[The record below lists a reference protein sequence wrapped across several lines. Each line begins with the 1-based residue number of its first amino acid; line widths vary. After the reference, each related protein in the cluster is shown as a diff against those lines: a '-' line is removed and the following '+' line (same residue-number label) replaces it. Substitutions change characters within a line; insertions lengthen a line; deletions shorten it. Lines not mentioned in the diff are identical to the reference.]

1 LLCFAIKKEKN
12 MATEKLIT
20 LSNLTTYNNKI
31 KVEITNGDAALAQQI
46 NSLKEKLV
54 TIVATKPTTGETGVI
69 YLVGSKAPYHMWA
82 WETISGTPT
91 WVDLGPDLTG
101 YASKSTVN
109 ALDTKVTNLTNEVTA
124 DKNNLANNYY
134 TKTVADQKH
143 GALDT
148 KITNLT
154 NDVATDKKNLADNYY
169 TKTQVYTKT
178 EVTDLHTGLESN
190 FNEKYN
196 SLSSEVTA
204 DKNNLKNNY
213 YTKTQINTLHADMKK
228 AAMTVVSTKPTTGE
242 EGIIYLVGS
251 AAPYHM
257 WIWETISGTGTWIDL
272 GTSTIDLSGYA
283 NKNDLDSYGKLD
295 GTNTWTGSNAFVD
308 GDSVI
313 SIVPATGLLSY
324 YKGSNQY
331 GININENGIKYVDSD
346 GNKHTVVLD
355 YKLTSELSNFV
366 LKTDLTNTLK
376 NYAKTSDLSNY
387 GKLNASNRWTGTNIF
402 TSTVTIENELNIA
415 SNSPGIAMI
424 NVSSGNMDPTRLT
437 KKTVGNIVATKEY
450 VDGLAPVYATEA
462 EINAL
467 FA

>member
-1 LLCFAIKKEKN
+1 

-31 KVEITNGDAALAQQI
+31 KVEISNGDAALAQQI
-46 NSLKEKLV
+46 NSLKDKLV
-54 TIVATKPTTGETGVI
+54 TIVATKPATGETGVI

-134 TKTVADQKH
+134 TKTAADQKH
-143 GALDT
+143 SALDT

-154 NDVATDKKNLADNYY
+154 NDVNTDKKNLADNYY
-169 TKTQVYTKT
+169 TKTQVYSKT

-228 AAMTVVSTKPTTGE
+228 AAMKVVSTKPTTGE

-283 NKNDLDSYGKLD
+283 KKTDLDSYGKLD

-308 GDSVI
+308 GESVI
-313 SIVPATGLLSY
+313 SIIPATGLLSY
-324 YKGSNQY
+324 HKGSNQY
-331 GININENGIKYVDSD
+331 GIAVDVNGIKYVNPD
-346 GNKHTVVLD
+346 GNKYPVALKRDLV
-355 YKLTSELSNFV
+355 SELANFV

-376 NYAKTSDLSNY
+376 SYAKKTDLDSY
-387 GKLNASNRWTGTNIF
+387 GKLDELNNWTRDNSFEENVAIKGTLNL
-402 TSTVTIENELNIA
+402 TSTNN
-415 SNSPGIAMI
+415 GIAMM
-424 NVSSGNMDPTRLT
+424 NVSGKVDTITLKT
-437 KKTVGNIVATKEY
+437 KTNGSVIATKEY
-450 VDGLAPVYATEA
+450 VDGFAPVYATEA

>member
-1 LLCFAIKKEKN
+1 

-31 KVEITNGDAALAQQI
+31 KVEISNGDAALAQQI
-46 NSLKEKLV
+46 NSLKDKLV

-82 WETISGTPT
+82 WETVSGTPT

-124 DKNNLANNYY
+124 DKKNLADNYY

-154 NDVATDKKNLADNYY
+154 NDVAADKKNLADNYY
-169 TKTQVYTKT
+169 TKTQVYSKT

-257 WIWETISGTGTWIDL
+257 WIWETLSGTGQWIDL

-283 NKNDLDSYGKLD
+283 KKTDLDSYGKLD

-308 GDSVI
+308 GESVI

-324 YKGSNQY
+324 HKGSNQY

-346 GNKHTVVLD
+346 GNKHAVVLD
-355 YKLTSELSNFV
+355 YKLNTELSNFV

-387 GKLNASNRWTGTNIF
+387 GKLNASNTWTGTNVF
-402 TSTVTIENELNIA
+402 NSAVTIKNELNIA

>member
-1 LLCFAIKKEKN
+1 

-31 KVEITNGDAALAQQI
+31 KVEISNGDAALAQQI
-46 NSLKEKLV
+46 NSLKDKLV

-124 DKNNLANNYY
+124 DKNNLSNNYY

-154 NDVATDKKNLADNYY
+154 NEVTADKNNLEKNYY

-204 DKNNLKNNY
+204 DKNNLEKNY

-257 WIWETISGTGTWIDL
+257 WIWETLSGTGQWIDL

-283 NKNDLDSYGKLD
+283 KKTDLNSYGKLD

-308 GDSVI
+308 GESVI

-324 YKGSNQY
+324 NKGSNQY

-346 GNKHTVVLD
+346 GNKYPVALKRDLV
-355 YKLTSELSNFV
+355 SELANFV
-366 LKTDLTNTLK
+366 LKTDLTETLK

-387 GKLNASNRWTGTNIF
+387 GKLNAANTWTGTNVF
-402 TSTVTIENELNIA
+402 KSAVTIKNELNIA
-415 SNSPGIAMI
+415 SNSPGIGMI

>member
-1 LLCFAIKKEKN
+1 

-31 KVEITNGDAALAQQI
+31 KVEISNGDAALAQQI
-46 NSLKEKLV
+46 NSLKDKLV

-82 WETISGTPT
+82 WETVSGTPT

-134 TKTVADQKH
+134 TKTAADQKH
-143 GALDT
+143 SALDT

-154 NDVATDKKNLADNYY
+154 NDVNADKKNLADNYY
-169 TKTQVYTKT
+169 TKTQVYSKT
-178 EVTDLHTGLESN
+178 EVTNLHTGLESN

-283 NKNDLDSYGKLD
+283 KKTDLNSYGKLD

-308 GDSVI
+308 GESVI

-324 YKGSNQY
+324 HKGSNQY

-366 LKTDLTNTLK
+366 PKTDLANTLK
-376 NYAKTSDLSNY
+376 SYAKTNDLNSY
-387 GKLNASNRWTGTNIF
+387 GKLSGSNTWTGTNVF
-402 TSTVTIENELNIA
+402 ESAVTIKNELNIA

>member
-1 LLCFAIKKEKN
+1 

-31 KVEITNGDAALAQQI
+31 KVEILNGDAALAQQI
-46 NSLKEKLV
+46 SSLKDKLV

-82 WETISGTPT
+82 WETVSGTPT

-109 ALDTKVTNLTNEVTA
+109 ALDTKVTNLTTDVAA
-124 DKNNLANNYY
+124 DKKNLADNYY

-154 NDVATDKKNLADNYY
+154 NDVTADKKNLADNYY
-169 TKTQVYTKT
+169 TKTQVYSKT

-196 SLSSEVTA
+196 SLSSDVTA

-257 WIWETISGTGTWIDL
+257 WIWETLSGTGQWIDL

-283 NKNDLDSYGKLD
+283 KKTDLNSYGKLD

-308 GDSVI
+308 GESVI

-324 YKGSNQY
+324 HKGSNQY

-346 GNKHTVVLD
+346 GNKHAVVLD
-355 YKLTSELSNFV
+355 YKLTSELANFV

-376 NYAKTSDLSNY
+376 SYAKTNDLNSY
-387 GKLNASNRWTGTNIF
+387 GKLSGSNTWTGTNVF
-402 TSTVTIENELNIA
+402 ESAVTIKNELNIA

>member
-1 LLCFAIKKEKN
+1 

-31 KVEITNGDAALAQQI
+31 KVEISNGDAALLQQI
-46 NSLKEKLV
+46 NSLKDKLI

-82 WETISGTPT
+82 WETVSGTPT

-124 DKNNLANNYY
+124 DKNNLDKNYY

-154 NDVATDKKNLADNYY
+154 NDVAADKNNLKDNYY

-178 EVTDLHTGLESN
+178 EVTDLHTGLDTK
-190 FNEKYN
+190 FNEKYT
-196 SLSSEVTA
+196 SLSAEVTS

-257 WIWETISGTGTWIDL
+257 WIWETLSGTGQWIDL

-283 NKNDLDSYGKLD
+283 TKNDLDAYGKLD

-308 GDSVI
+308 VDSVI
-313 SIVPATGLLSY
+313 SIVPATGLLAY
-324 YKGSNQY
+324 YKGPNQY
-331 GININENGIKYVDSD
+331 GISINENGIKYVDSD
-346 GNKHTVVLD
+346 GNKHPVVLD
-355 YKLTSELSNFV
+355 YKLRTELSNFV
-366 LKTDLTNTLK
+366 LKTDLTNTL
-376 NYAKTSDLSNY
+376 NSYAKKTDLNSY
-387 GKLNASNRWTGTNIF
+387 GKLDQTNNWTKDNTFEENVAIKGT
-402 TSTVTIENELNIA
+402 LNLTAIT
-415 SNSPGIAMI
+415 NGIAMM
-424 NVSSGNMDPTRLT
+424 NVSGKVDTTTLKT
-437 KKTVGNIVATKEY
+437 KTTGAVIATKEY

>member
-1 LLCFAIKKEKN
+1 

-31 KVEITNGDAALAQQI
+31 KVEISNGDAALAQQI
-46 NSLKEKLV
+46 SSLKDKLV

-82 WETISGTPT
+82 WETVSGTPT

-109 ALDTKVTNLTNEVTA
+109 ALDTKVTNLTNEVTD

-134 TKTVADQKH
+134 TKTSADQKH
-143 GALDT
+143 SALDT

-154 NDVATDKKNLADNYY
+154 NDVNADKKNLADNYY
-169 TKTQVYTKT
+169 TKTQVYSKT

-257 WIWETISGTGTWIDL
+257 WIWETLSGTGQWIDL

-283 NKNDLDSYGKLD
+283 KKTDLDSYGKLD

-308 GDSVI
+308 GESVI

-324 YKGSNQY
+324 NKGSNQY

-346 GNKHTVVLD
+346 GNKHAVVLD
-355 YKLTSELSNFV
+355 YKLNSELSNFV
-366 LKTDLTNTLK
+366 PKTDLANTL
-376 NYAKTSDLSNY
+376 NSYAKKTDLNSY
-387 GKLNASNRWTGTNIF
+387 GKLDQTNNWTKDNTFNNNVVIRG
-402 TSTVTIENELNIA
+402 VLNLTA
-415 SNSPGIAMI
+415 LANGIAMM
-424 NVSSGNMDPTRLT
+424 NVSGEIDTTTLK
-437 KKTVGNIVATKEY
+437 KKTTGVVIATKEY
-450 VDGLAPVYATEA
+450 VDGFAPVYATEA

>member
-1 LLCFAIKKEKN
+1 

-31 KVEITNGDAALAQQI
+31 KVEISNGDAALAQQI
-46 NSLKEKLV
+46 SSLKDKLV

-82 WETISGTPT
+82 WETVSGTPT

-134 TKTVADQKH
+134 TKTAADQKH
-143 GALDT
+143 SALDT

-154 NDVATDKKNLADNYY
+154 NDVNADKKNLADNYY
-169 TKTQVYTKT
+169 TKTQVYSKT

-196 SLSSEVTA
+196 SLSSDVTA

-257 WIWETISGTGTWIDL
+257 WIWETLSGTGQWIDL

-283 NKNDLDSYGKLD
+283 KKTDLNSYGKLD

-308 GDSVI
+308 GESVI

-324 YKGSNQY
+324 HKGSNQY

-346 GNKHTVVLD
+346 GNKHAVVLD
-355 YKLTSELSNFV
+355 YKLTSELANFV

-376 NYAKTSDLSNY
+376 SYAKTNDLNFY
-387 GKLNASNRWTGTNIF
+387 GKLSGSNTWTGTNVF
-402 TSTVTIENELNIA
+402 ESAVTIKNELNIA

>member
-1 LLCFAIKKEKN
+1 

-31 KVEITNGDAALAQQI
+31 KVEISNGDAALAQQI
-46 NSLKEKLV
+46 NSLKDKLV

-134 TKTVADQKH
+134 TKTAADQKH
-143 GALDT
+143 SALDT

-154 NDVATDKKNLADNYY
+154 NDVNTDKKNLADNYY
-169 TKTQVYTKT
+169 TKTQVYSKT

-251 AAPYHM
+251 ASPYHM
-257 WIWETISGTGTWIDL
+257 WIWETLSGTGQWIDL

-283 NKNDLDSYGKLD
+283 KKTDLDSYGKLD
-295 GTNTWTGSNAFVD
+295 S
-308 GDSVI
+308 
-313 SIVPATGLLSY
+313 
-324 YKGSNQY
+324 
-331 GININENGIKYVDSD
+331 
-346 GNKHTVVLD
+346 
-355 YKLTSELSNFV
+355 
-366 LKTDLTNTLK
+366 
-376 NYAKTSDLSNY
+376 
-387 GKLNASNRWTGTNIF
+387 SNRWTGNNVFFGDDGSAMRFRPKTGSIMYIANNGIDAYGIDIRSDGLYYIDASSTEHSIVLDRDLNDALAAYVSTTNL
-402 TSTVTIENELNIA
+402 TNTLNSYA
-415 SNSPGIAMI
+415 KKTDLDSYGKLDQTNNWTKDNTFNSNVVIKGVLNLTAINNGIAMM
-424 NVSSGNMDPTRLT
+424 NVSGKVDTTTLK
-437 KKTVGNIVATKEY
+437 KKTTGVVIATKEY

>member
-1 LLCFAIKKEKN
+1 

-31 KVEITNGDAALAQQI
+31 KVEISNGDTALAQQI
-46 NSLKEKLV
+46 NNLKEKLV

-82 WETISGTPT
+82 WETVSGTPT

-124 DKNNLANNYY
+124 DKNNLDNNYY
-134 TKTVADQKH
+134 TKTAADQKH

-154 NDVATDKKNLADNYY
+154 KEVAADKKNLDDNYY

-257 WIWETISGTGTWIDL
+257 WIWETLSGTGQWIDL

-283 NKNDLDSYGKLD
+283 KKTDLDSYGKLD

-308 GDSVI
+308 GESVI

-324 YKGSNQY
+324 HKGSNQY

-366 LKTDLTNTLK
+366 LKTDFTNTLK

-387 GKLNASNRWTGTNIF
+387 GKLNAANSWTGTNVF
-402 TSTVTIENELNIA
+402 SSAVTIKNELNIA

>member
-1 LLCFAIKKEKN
+1 

-31 KVEITNGDAALAQQI
+31 KVEISNGDAALAQQI
-46 NSLKEKLV
+46 NSLKDKLV

-82 WETISGTPT
+82 WETVSGTPT

-134 TKTVADQKH
+134 TKTAADQKH
-143 GALDT
+143 SALDT

-154 NDVATDKKNLADNYY
+154 NDVNADKKNLADNYY
-169 TKTQVYTKT
+169 TKTQVYSKT

-257 WIWETISGTGTWIDL
+257 WIWETLSGTGQWIDL

-283 NKNDLDSYGKLD
+283 KKTDLNSYGKLD

-308 GDSVI
+308 GESVI

-324 YKGSNQY
+324 HKGSNQY

-346 GNKHTVVLD
+346 GNKHAVVLD
-355 YKLTSELSNFV
+355 YKLNSELSNFV
-366 LKTDLTNTLK
+366 PKTDLTNTL
-376 NYAKTSDLSNY
+376 NSYAKKTDLNSY
-387 GKLNASNRWTGTNIF
+387 GKLDQTNNWTKDNTFNSNVVIRG
-402 TSTVTIENELNIA
+402 VLNLTA
-415 SNSPGIAMI
+415 LANGIAMM
-424 NVSSGNMDPTRLT
+424 NVSGEIDTTTLK
-437 KKTVGNIVATKEY
+437 KKTTGVVIATKEY

>member
-1 LLCFAIKKEKN
+1 

-31 KVEITNGDAALAQQI
+31 KVEISNGDAALAQQI
-46 NSLKEKLV
+46 NSLKDKLV

-82 WETISGTPT
+82 WETVSGTPT

-134 TKTVADQKH
+134 TKTAADQKH
-143 GALDT
+143 SALDT

-154 NDVATDKKNLADNYY
+154 NDVNADKKNLADNYY
-169 TKTQVYTKT
+169 TKTQVYSKT

-204 DKNNLKNNY
+204 DKNNLQKNY

-257 WIWETISGTGTWIDL
+257 WIWETLSGTGQWIDL

-283 NKNDLDSYGKLD
+283 KKTDLNSYGKLD

-308 GDSVI
+308 GESVI

-324 YKGSNQY
+324 HKGSNQY
-331 GININENGIKYVDSD
+331 GIAVDVNGIKYVNLD
-346 GNKHTVVLD
+346 GNKYPVALKRD
-355 YKLTSELSNFV
+355 LIAELANFV
-366 LKTDLTNTLK
+366 LKTDLTNTL
-376 NYAKTSDLSNY
+376 NSYAKKTDLDSY
-387 GKLNASNRWTGTNIF
+387 GKLDNVNNWTRDNSFEENVAIKGTLNL
-402 TSTVTIENELNIA
+402 TSTNN
-415 SNSPGIAMI
+415 GIAMM
-424 NVSSGNMDPTRLT
+424 NVSGKVDTTTLKT
-437 KKTVGNIVATKEY
+437 KTNGSVIATKEY
-450 VDGLAPVYATEA
+450 VDGFAPVYATEA

>member
-1 LLCFAIKKEKN
+1 

-31 KVEITNGDAALAQQI
+31 KVEISNGDAALAQQI
-46 NSLKEKLV
+46 NSLKDKLV
-54 TIVATKPTTGETGVI
+54 TIVATKPATGETGVI

-82 WETISGTPT
+82 WETVSGTPT

-134 TKTVADQKH
+134 TKTAADQKH
-143 GALDT
+143 SALDT

-154 NDVATDKKNLADNYY
+154 NDVNADKKNLADNYY
-169 TKTQVYTKT
+169 TKTQVYSKT

-257 WIWETISGTGTWIDL
+257 WIWETLSGTGQWIDL

-283 NKNDLDSYGKLD
+283 KKTDLNSYGKLD

-308 GDSVI
+308 GESVI

-324 YKGSNQY
+324 HKGSNQY
-331 GININENGIKYVDSD
+331 GININENGIKYIDSD

-355 YKLTSELSNFV
+355 YKLNSELANFV

-376 NYAKTSDLSNY
+376 SYAKTNDLNSY
-387 GKLNASNRWTGTNIF
+387 GKLSGSNTWTGTNVF
-402 TSTVTIENELNIA
+402 ESAVTIKNELNIA

>member
-1 LLCFAIKKEKN
+1 

-31 KVEITNGDAALAQQI
+31 KVEISNGDSALAQQI

-82 WETISGTPT
+82 WETVSGTPT

-109 ALDTKVTNLTNEVTA
+109 ALDTKVTNLTNDVNA

-143 GALDT
+143 GDLDT

-154 NDVATDKKNLADNYY
+154 NNVAADKKNLADNYY
-169 TKTQVYTKT
+169 TKTQVYSKT
-178 EVTDLHTGLESN
+178 EVTDLHTGLDTK
-190 FNEKYN
+190 FNEKYT
-196 SLSSEVTA
+196 SLSAEVTA
-204 DKNNLKNNY
+204 DKNNLQNNY

-228 AAMTVVSTKPTTGE
+228 AAMKVVSTKPTTGE

-257 WIWETISGTGTWIDL
+257 WIWETLSGTGQWIDL

-283 NKNDLDSYGKLD
+283 KKTDLDSYGKLD

-313 SIVPATGLLSY
+313 SIVPATGLLLY

-346 GNKHTVVLD
+346 GNDHPVVFD
-355 YKLTSELSNFV
+355 YELNSELANFV
-366 LKTDLTNTLK
+366 LKTDFTNTLK
-376 NYAKTSDLSNY
+376 NYVKTSDLSNY
-387 GKLNASNRWTGTNIF
+387 GKLNASNTWTGTNVF
-402 TSTVTIENELNIA
+402 SSAVTIQNELNIA

>member
-1 LLCFAIKKEKN
+1 

-31 KVEITNGDAALAQQI
+31 KVEISNGDAALAQQI
-46 NSLKEKLV
+46 NSLKDKLV
-54 TIVATKPTTGETGVI
+54 TIVATKPSTGETGVI

-134 TKTVADQKH
+134 TKTAADQKH
-143 GALDT
+143 SALDT

-154 NDVATDKKNLADNYY
+154 NDVNADKKNLADNYY

-283 NKNDLDSYGKLD
+283 KKTDLDSYGKLD

-308 GDSVI
+308 GESVI

-324 YKGSNQY
+324 HKGSNQY

-346 GNKHTVVLD
+346 GNKHAVVLD
-355 YKLTSELSNFV
+355 YKLNSELANFV
-366 LKTDLTNTLK
+366 PKTDLTNTLK
-376 NYAKTSDLSNY
+376 SYAKTSDLNSY
-387 GKLNASNRWTGTNIF
+387 GKLSGSNTWTGTNVF
-402 TSTVTIENELNIA
+402 ESAVTIKNELNIA

>member
-1 LLCFAIKKEKN
+1 

-31 KVEITNGDAALAQQI
+31 KVEISNGDAALAQQI
-46 NSLKEKLV
+46 NSLKDKLV

-82 WETISGTPT
+82 WETVSGTPT

-124 DKNNLANNYY
+124 DKNNLSNNYY
-134 TKTVADQKH
+134 TKTEADQKH
-143 GALDT
+143 NDIDA
-148 KITNLT
+148 KITKLT
-154 NDVATDKKNLADNYY
+154 NDVAADKKNLDDNYY

-178 EVTDLHTGLESN
+178 EVTDLHTGLDTK
-190 FNEKYN
+190 FNEKYT
-196 SLSSEVTA
+196 SLSAEVTD

-257 WIWETISGTGTWIDL
+257 WIWETISGTGKWIDF
-272 GTSTIDLSGYA
+272 GTTTIDLSGYA
-283 NKNDLDSYGKLD
+283 TKNDLDAYGKLD

-324 YKGSNQY
+324 HKGSNQY

-346 GNKHTVVLD
+346 GNKHAVILD
-355 YKLTSELSNFV
+355 YELNSELANFV

-387 GKLNASNRWTGTNIF
+387 GKLNAANTWTGTNVF
-402 TSTVTIENELNIA
+402 ASAVTIQNELNIA

>member
-1 LLCFAIKKEKN
+1 

-31 KVEITNGDAALAQQI
+31 KVEISNGDAALAQQI
-46 NSLKEKLV
+46 NSLKDKLV
-54 TIVATKPTTGETGVI
+54 TIVATKPATGETGVI

-82 WETISGTPT
+82 WETVSGTPT

-134 TKTVADQKH
+134 TKTAADQKH
-143 GALDT
+143 SALDT

-154 NDVATDKKNLADNYY
+154 NDVNADKKNLADNYY
-169 TKTQVYTKT
+169 TKTQVYSKT

-257 WIWETISGTGTWIDL
+257 WIWETLSGTGQWIDL

-283 NKNDLDSYGKLD
+283 KKTDLNSYGKLD

-308 GDSVI
+308 GESVI

-324 YKGSNQY
+324 HKGQNQY
-331 GININENGIKYVDSD
+331 GIAVDLNGIKYVDPD
-346 GNKHTVVLD
+346 GNKHSVVLD
-355 YKLTSELSNFV
+355 YKLNSELSNFV
-366 LKTDLTNTLK
+366 LKTDFTNTL
-376 NYAKTSDLSNY
+376 NSYAKKTDLDSY
-387 GKLNASNRWTGTNIF
+387 GKLDQTNNWTKDNTFNSNVVIRG
-402 TSTVTIENELNIA
+402 VLNLTA
-415 SNSPGIAMI
+415 LANGIAMM
-424 NVSSGNMDPTRLT
+424 NVSGEIDTTTLK
-437 KKTVGNIVATKEY
+437 KKTTGVVIATKEY

>member
-1 LLCFAIKKEKN
+1 

-31 KVEITNGDAALAQQI
+31 KVEISNGDAALAQQI
-46 NSLKEKLV
+46 SSLKDKLV

-82 WETISGTPT
+82 WETVSGTPT

-124 DKNNLANNYY
+124 DKNNLSN
-134 TKTVADQKH
+134 
-143 GALDT
+143 
-148 KITNLT
+148 
-154 NDVATDKKNLADNYY
+154 NYY

-213 YTKTQINTLHADMKK
+213 YTKTQINTLHSDMKK

-257 WIWETISGTGTWIDL
+257 WIWETISSKGTWIDL

-283 NKNDLDSYGKLD
+283 KKTDLDAYGKLD
-295 GTNTWTGSNAFVD
+295 SSNRWTGNNVFFGDD
-308 GDSVI
+308 GSAMRFRPKTGSIIYIANNGIDAYGIDIRSDGLYYI
-313 SIVPATGLLSY
+313 DASSTEHSIVLDRDLNDALASY
-324 YKGSNQY
+324 
-331 GININENGIKYVDSD
+331 
-346 GNKHTVVLD
+346 VL
-355 YKLTSELSNFV
+355 T
-366 LKTDLTNTLK
+366 TDLTETLK
-376 NYAKTSDLSNY
+376 NYAKNSDLSNY
-387 GKLNASNRWTGTNIF
+387 GKLNASNRWTGTNVF
-402 TSTVTIENELNIA
+402 ESAVTIQNELNIA
-415 SNSPGIAMI
+415 SNSSGIGMI

-437 KKTVGNIVATKEY
+437 KKTVGNVVATKEY

>member
-1 LLCFAIKKEKN
+1 
-12 MATEKLIT
+12 MATDKIIT
-20 LSNLTTYNNKI
+20 LANLTTYNDRLKAKMNADHG
-31 KVEITNGDAALAQQI
+31 TLSQQI

-82 WETISGTPT
+82 WETVSGTPT

-124 DKNNLANNYY
+124 DK
-134 TKTVADQKH
+134 
-143 GALDT
+143 
-148 KITNLT
+148 
-154 NDVATDKKNLADNYY
+154 KNLADNYY
-169 TKTQVYTKT
+169 KNTEVYTKT
-178 EVTDLHTGLESN
+178 EVTNLHTGLESN

-196 SLSSEVTA
+196 SLSSEVTT

-213 YTKTQINTLHADMKK
+213 YTKTQINNLHADMKK
-228 AAMTVVSTKPTTGE
+228 AAMTVVATKPNTGE

-257 WIWETISGTGTWIDL
+257 WIWETISSKGTWIDL

-283 NKNDLDSYGKLD
+283 KKTDLDAYGKLD
-295 GTNTWTGSNAFVD
+295 ANNSWTGSNAFVD
-308 GDSVI
+308 GESVI

-331 GININENGIKYVDSD
+331 GIAVDVNGIKYVDID
-346 GNKHTVVLD
+346 GNKYPVALKRD
-355 YKLTSELSNFV
+355 LIAELKNFV
-366 LKTDLTNTLK
+366 LKTDLTNTLTS
-376 NYAKTSDLSNY
+376 YAKKTDLNSY
-387 GKLNASNRWTGTNIF
+387 GKLDETNNWTRDNTFEENVVIEGTLNL
-402 TSTVTIENELNIA
+402 TSITN
-415 SNSPGIAMI
+415 GIAMM
-424 NVSSGNMDPTRLT
+424 NVSGKVDTTTLN
-437 KKTVGNIVATKEY
+437 KKTDGSVIATKEY

>member
-1 LLCFAIKKEKN
+1 

-31 KVEITNGDAALAQQI
+31 KVEISNGDAALAQQI
-46 NSLKEKLV
+46 NSLKDKLV

-82 WETISGTPT
+82 WETVSGTPT

-109 ALDTKVTNLTNEVTA
+109 ALDTKVTNLTNDVTA

-154 NDVATDKKNLADNYY
+154 NDVNSDKKNLADNYY

-178 EVTDLHTGLESN
+178 EVTDLHTGLDTK
-190 FNEKYN
+190 FNEKYT

-204 DKNNLKNNY
+204 DKNNLKDNY

-257 WIWETISGTGTWIDL
+257 WIWETISGTGTWIDF
-272 GTSTIDLSGYA
+272 GTTTIDLSGYA
-283 NKNDLDSYGKLD
+283 TKNDLDAYGKLD

-324 YKGSNQY
+324 HKGSNQY
-331 GININENGIKYVDSD
+331 GIAVDVNGIKYVDPD
-346 GNKHTVVLD
+346 GNKYPVALKRD
-355 YKLTSELSNFV
+355 LIAELANFV
-366 LKTDLTNTLK
+366 LKTDLTETLK
-376 NYAKTSDLSNY
+376 SYAKTNDLNSY
-387 GKLNASNRWTGTNIF
+387 GKLSGSNTWTGTNVF
-402 TSTVTIENELNIA
+402 ESAVTIKNELNIA

>member
-1 LLCFAIKKEKN
+1 MK
-12 MATEKLIT
+12 
-20 LSNLTTYNNKI
+20 
-31 KVEITNGDAALAQQI
+31 D
-46 NSLKEKLV
+46 KLV

-82 WETISGTPT
+82 WETVSGTPT

-109 ALDTKVTNLTNEVTA
+109 ALDTKVTNLTNDVTA
-124 DKNNLANNYY
+124 DKNNLSNNYY

-154 NDVATDKKNLADNYY
+154 TDVAADKKNLADNYY
-169 TKTQVYTKT
+169 TKKQVYTKT

-257 WIWETISGTGTWIDL
+257 WIWETLSGTGQWIDL

-283 NKNDLDSYGKLD
+283 KKTDLDSYGKLD

-308 GDSVI
+308 GESVI
-313 SIVPATGLLSY
+313 SIVPSTGLLSY
-324 YKGSNQY
+324 YKGPNLY

-355 YKLTSELSNFV
+355 YKLNTELANFV
-366 LKTDLTNTLK
+366 LKTDFTNTLK
-376 NYAKTSDLSNY
+376 NYVKTSDLSNY
-387 GKLNASNRWTGTNIF
+387 GKLNASNTWTGTNVF
-402 TSTVTIENELNIA
+402 SSAVTIQNELNIA
-415 SNSPGIAMI
+415 SNSPGIAMV
-424 NVSSGNMDPTRLT
+424 NFSSSSGNMDPTRLT

>member
-1 LLCFAIKKEKN
+1 

-31 KVEITNGDAALAQQI
+31 KVEISNGDAALAQQI
-46 NSLKEKLV
+46 NSLKDKLV
-54 TIVATKPTTGETGVI
+54 TIVATKPSTGETGVI

-124 DKNNLANNYY
+124 DKNNLSNNYY

-154 NDVATDKKNLADNYY
+154 NEVTADKNNLEKNYY

-204 DKNNLKNNY
+204 DKNNLEKNY

-257 WIWETISGTGTWIDL
+257 WIWETLSGTGQWIDL

-283 NKNDLDSYGKLD
+283 KKTDLDSYGKLD

-313 SIVPATGLLSY
+313 SIVPSDGLLSY
-324 YKGSNQY
+324 HKGQNQY
-331 GININENGIKYVDSD
+331 GIAVDVNGIKYVNPD
-346 GNKHTVVLD
+346 GNKYPVALKRDLV
-355 YKLTSELSNFV
+355 SELANFV

-376 NYAKTSDLSNY
+376 SYAKKTDLDSY
-387 GKLNASNRWTGTNIF
+387 GKLDQTNNWTKDNTFDSNVVIRG
-402 TSTVTIENELNIA
+402 VLNLTA
-415 SNSPGIAMI
+415 LANGIAMM
-424 NVSSGNMDPTRLT
+424 NVSGEIDTTTLK
-437 KKTVGNIVATKEY
+437 KKTTGVVIATKEY

>member
-1 LLCFAIKKEKN
+1 

-31 KVEITNGDAALAQQI
+31 KVEISNGDAALAQQI
-46 NSLKEKLV
+46 NSLKDKLV

-82 WETISGTPT
+82 WETVSGTPT

-109 ALDTKVTNLTNEVTA
+109 ALDTKVTNLTTDVAA
-124 DKNNLANNYY
+124 DKKNLADNYY
-134 TKTVADQKH
+134 TKTVADQKN

-154 NDVATDKKNLADNYY
+154 NDVNADKKNLADNYY
-169 TKTQVYTKT
+169 TKTQVYSKT
-178 EVTDLHTGLESN
+178 EVTDLHTGLDTK
-190 FNEKYN
+190 FNEKYT
-196 SLSSEVTA
+196 SLSAEVTA
-204 DKNNLKNNY
+204 DKNNLQNNY
-213 YTKTQINTLHADMKK
+213 YTKTQVNNLHADMKK
-228 AAMTVVSTKPTTGE
+228 AAMKVVSTKPTTGE

-272 GTSTIDLSGYA
+272 GTTTINLSGYA
-283 NKNDLDSYGKLD
+283 TKEELKHYGKLD
-295 GTNTWTGSNAFVD
+295 SRNDWTGTNVFVA
-308 GDSVI
+308 GQRSIGIHPSVGYI
-313 SIVPATGLLSY
+313 SYNVNENT
-324 YKGSNQY
+324 Y
-331 GININENGIKYVDSD
+331 GIGINGNGLHYIDSIGD
-346 GNKHTVVLD
+346 EHLVVLD
-355 YKLTSELSNFV
+355 KDIRAELTNYV
-366 LKTDLTNTLK
+366 LKTDLTNTL
-376 NYAKTSDLSNY
+376 NSYAKKTDLDSY
-387 GKLNASNRWTGTNIF
+387 GKLDKVNNWTRDNSFEENVAIKGT
-402 TSTVTIENELNIA
+402 LNLTAIT
-415 SNSPGIAMI
+415 NGIAMM
-424 NVSSGNMDPTRLT
+424 NVSGNVDTTTLK
-437 KKTVGNIVATKEY
+437 KKTTGAVIATKEY

>member
-1 LLCFAIKKEKN
+1 

-31 KVEITNGDAALAQQI
+31 KVEISNGDAALLQQI
-46 NSLKEKLV
+46 NSLKDKLV

-82 WETISGTPT
+82 WETVSGTPT

-109 ALDTKVTNLTNEVTA
+109 ALDTKVTNLTDDVTA

-134 TKTVADQKH
+134 TKTAADQKH
-143 GALDT
+143 GAIDA

-154 NDVATDKKNLADNYY
+154 NDVVADKKNLADNYY
-169 TKTQVYTKT
+169 TKTQVYSKT
-178 EVTDLHTGLESN
+178 EVTDLHTGLDTK
-190 FNEKYN
+190 FNEKYT
-196 SLSSEVTA
+196 SLSAEVTA
-204 DKNNLKNNY
+204 DKNNLQNNY
-213 YTKTQINTLHADMKK
+213 YTKTQINNLHADMKK

-272 GTSTIDLSGYA
+272 GTTTINLSGYA
-283 NKNDLDSYGKLD
+283 TKEELKHYGKLD
-295 GTNTWTGSNAFVD
+295 GSNAWTGNNTFVAS
-308 GDSVI
+308 GGSAIGIHPSRGYI
-313 SIVPATGLLSY
+313 SYNVDENT
-324 YKGSNQY
+324 Y
-331 GININENGIKYVDSD
+331 GIGINGD
-346 GNKHTVVLD
+346 GLYYINSIGDEHPVVLD
-355 YKLTSELSNFV
+355 SDLNTELANYV
-366 LKTDLTNTLK
+366 LKTDLTETLK
-376 NYAKTSDLSNY
+376 SYAKTTDLNSY
-387 GKLNASNRWTGTNIF
+387 GKLSGSNTWTGTNVF
-402 TSTVTIENELNIA
+402 SSAVTIKNELNIA

>member
-1 LLCFAIKKEKN
+1 

-31 KVEITNGDAALAQQI
+31 KVEISNGDAALAQQI
-46 NSLKEKLV
+46 NSLKDKLV

-82 WETISGTPT
+82 WETVSGTPT

-124 DKNNLANNYY
+124 DKNNLSE
-134 TKTVADQKH
+134 
-143 GALDT
+143 
-148 KITNLT
+148 
-154 NDVATDKKNLADNYY
+154 NYY
-169 TKTQVYTKT
+169 TKTQVYSKT
-178 EVTDLHTGLESN
+178 EVTDLHTGLETS

-204 DKNNLKNNY
+204 DKNNLSENY

-228 AAMTVVSTKPTTGE
+228 AAMTVVSTKPNTGE

-257 WIWETISGTGTWIDL
+257 WIWETLSGTGKWIDL

-283 NKNDLDSYGKLD
+283 KKTDLDSYGKLD
-295 GTNTWTGSNAFVD
+295 GTNTWTGSNAFVN
-308 GDSVI
+308 GESVI
-313 SIVPATGLLSY
+313 YIVPATGLISY
-324 YKGSNQY
+324 HKGSNQY
-331 GININENGIKYVDSD
+331 GINIDENGIKYVDSD
-346 GNKHTVVLD
+346 GNKHSVVLD
-355 YKLTSELSNFV
+355 YKLNSELANFV

-376 NYAKTSDLSNY
+376 NYVKTSDLSNY
-387 GKLNASNRWTGTNIF
+387 GKLDASNTWTGTNVF
-402 TSTVTIENELNIA
+402 SSAVTIQNELSIA

>member
-1 LLCFAIKKEKN
+1 

-31 KVEITNGDAALAQQI
+31 KVEISNGDAALAQQI
-46 NSLKEKLV
+46 NSLKDKLV

-82 WETISGTPT
+82 WETVSGTPT

-109 ALDTKVTNLTNEVTA
+109 ALDTKVTNLTTDVAA
-124 DKNNLANNYY
+124 DKKNLADNYY

-154 NDVATDKKNLADNYY
+154 NDVTADKKNLADNYY

-213 YTKTQINTLHADMKK
+213 YTKTQINNLHADMKK

-257 WIWETISGTGTWIDL
+257 WIWETLSGTGQWIDL

-283 NKNDLDSYGKLD
+283 KKTDLDSYGKLD

-308 GDSVI
+308 GESVI

-324 YKGSNQY
+324 HKGSNQY

-355 YKLTSELSNFV
+355 YKLSSELANFV
-366 LKTDLTNTLK
+366 LKTDFTNTLK
-376 NYAKTSDLSNY
+376 NYVKTSDLSNY
-387 GKLNASNRWTGTNIF
+387 GKLNASNTWTGTNVF
-402 TSTVTIENELNIA
+402 SSAVTIQNELNIA

>member
-1 LLCFAIKKEKN
+1 
-12 MATEKLIT
+12 M
-20 LSNLTTYNNKI
+20 
-31 KVEITNGDAALAQQI
+31 
-46 NSLKEKLV
+46 
-54 TIVATKPTTGETGVI
+54 
-69 YLVGSKAPYHMWA
+69 
-82 WETISGTPT
+82 
-91 WVDLGPDLTG
+91 
-101 YASKSTVN
+101 
-109 ALDTKVTNLTNEVTA
+109 
-124 DKNNLANNYY
+124 
-134 TKTVADQKH
+134 
-143 GALDT
+143 
-148 KITNLT
+148 
-154 NDVATDKKNLADNYY
+154 ADNYY

-295 GTNTWTGSNAFVD
+295 GTNTWTGSNVFVD

-346 GNKHTVVLD
+346 GNKYTVVLD

>member
-1 LLCFAIKKEKN
+1 

-31 KVEITNGDAALAQQI
+31 KVEISNGDAALAQQI
-46 NSLKEKLV
+46 NSLKDKLV

-82 WETISGTPT
+82 WETVSGTPT

-134 TKTVADQKH
+134 TKTAADQKH
-143 GALDT
+143 SALDT

-154 NDVATDKKNLADNYY
+154 NDVNADKKNLADNYY

-228 AAMTVVSTKPTTGE
+228 AAMKVVSTKPTTGE

-257 WIWETISGTGTWIDL
+257 WIWETLSGTGQWIDL

-283 NKNDLDSYGKLD
+283 KKTDLDSYGKLD

-308 GDSVI
+308 GESVI

-324 YKGSNQY
+324 HKGSNQY

-355 YKLTSELSNFV
+355 YKLNSELANFV
-366 LKTDLTNTLK
+366 PKTDFTNTLK
-376 NYAKTSDLSNY
+376 SYAKKTDLDSY
-387 GKLNASNRWTGTNIF
+387 GKLDKVNNWTRDNSFEENVAIKGT
-402 TSTVTIENELNIA
+402 LNLTAIT
-415 SNSPGIAMI
+415 NGIAMM
-424 NVSSGNMDPTRLT
+424 NVSGEVDTTTLKT
-437 KKTVGNIVATKEY
+437 KTNGSVIATKEY

>member
-1 LLCFAIKKEKN
+1 

-31 KVEITNGDAALAQQI
+31 KVEISNGDAALAQQI
-46 NSLKEKLV
+46 NSLKDKLV

-82 WETISGTPT
+82 WETVSGTPT

-109 ALDTKVTNLTNEVTA
+109 ALDTKVTNLTNDVNA
-124 DKNNLANNYY
+124 DKKNLADNYY

-154 NDVATDKKNLADNYY
+154 TDVAADKKNLADNYY

-178 EVTDLHTGLESN
+178 EVTDLHTGLETN

-196 SLSSEVTA
+196 SLSSEVTS

-213 YTKTQINTLHADMKK
+213 YTKTQINNLHADMKK
-228 AAMTVVSTKPTTGE
+228 AAMTVVSTKPTSGE

-257 WIWETISGTGTWIDL
+257 WIWETLSGTGQWIDL

-283 NKNDLDSYGKLD
+283 KKTDLDSYGKLD
-295 GTNTWTGSNAFVD
+295 ARNEWTGDNIFVANRRAI
-308 GDSVI
+308 GIHPSRGYI
-313 SIVPATGLLSY
+313 SYNDDENTFGI
-324 YKGSNQY
+324 
-331 GININENGIKYVDSD
+331 GINGDGLWYIYSNGEE
-346 GNKHTVVLD
+346 HRVVLEGDLNTALTD
-355 YKLTSELSNFV
+355 YV

-387 GKLNASNRWTGTNIF
+387 GKLNAANTWTGTNVF
-402 TSTVTIENELNIA
+402 SSAVTIQNELNIA

>member
-1 LLCFAIKKEKN
+1 

-31 KVEITNGDAALAQQI
+31 KVEISNGDAALAQQI
-46 NSLKEKLV
+46 TNLKEKLV

-69 YLVGSKAPYHMWA
+69 YLIGSKAPYHMWA
-82 WETISGTPT
+82 WETVSGTPT

-109 ALDTKVTNLTNEVTA
+109 ALDTKVTNLTNDVTA
-124 DKNNLANNYY
+124 DKKNLADNYY

-154 NDVATDKKNLADNYY
+154 NDVAADKKNLADNYY
-169 TKTQVYTKT
+169 TKTQVYTKA
-178 EVTDLHTGLESN
+178 EVTDLHTGLDTK
-190 FNEKYN
+190 FDEKYT
-196 SLSSEVTA
+196 SLSSDVTA

-213 YTKTQINTLHADMKK
+213 YTKTQINNLHADMKK

-257 WIWETISGTGTWIDL
+257 WIWETISGTGKWIDL

-283 NKNDLDSYGKLD
+283 KKTDLDLYGKLD
-295 GTNTWTGSNAFVD
+295 SSNAWTGDNIFVGGD
-308 GDSVI
+308 GSKAI
-313 SIVPATGLLSY
+313 SIQPSSGLLTY
-324 YKGSNQY
+324 VYGANQY
-331 GININENGIKYVDSD
+331 GIGVDGNGIKYVDS
-346 GNKHTVVLD
+346 GGEEYHVVLD
-355 YKLTSELSNFV
+355 SDLNTKLTNYV

-376 NYAKTSDLSNY
+376 SYAKTNDLNSY
-387 GKLNASNRWTGTNIF
+387 GKLSGSNTWTGTNVF
-402 TSTVTIENELNIA
+402 ESAVTIKNELNIA

-424 NVSSGNMDPTRLT
+424 NFSSGNMDPTRLT

-450 VDGLAPVYATEA
+450 VDDLAPVYATEA
-462 EINAL
+462 DINAL

>member
-1 LLCFAIKKEKN
+1 

-31 KVEITNGDAALAQQI
+31 KVEISNGDSALAQQI

-82 WETISGTPT
+82 WETVSGTPT

-109 ALDTKVTNLTNEVTA
+109 ALDTKVTNLTNEVAA

-143 GALDT
+143 SALDT

-154 NDVATDKKNLADNYY
+154 TDVNADKKNLADNYY

-228 AAMTVVSTKPTTGE
+228 AAMTVVSTKPTNGE

-257 WIWETISGTGTWIDL
+257 WIWETLSGTGQWIDL

-283 NKNDLDSYGKLD
+283 TKNDLDAYGKLD
-295 GTNTWTGSNAFVD
+295 GTNTWTGSNSFVD
-308 GDSVI
+308 GESVI

-324 YKGSNQY
+324 HKGSNQY
-331 GININENGIKYVDSD
+331 GIVVDVNGIKYVNQD
-346 GNKHTVVLD
+346 GNKYPVALKRD
-355 YKLTSELSNFV
+355 LTSELANFV
-366 LKTDLTNTLK
+366 LKTDLTETLK
-376 NYAKTSDLSNY
+376 SYAKTSDLNSY
-387 GKLNASNRWTGTNIF
+387 GKLSGSNTWTGTNVF
-402 TSTVTIENELNIA
+402 SSAVTIQNELNIA

>member
-1 LLCFAIKKEKN
+1 

-31 KVEITNGDAALAQQI
+31 KVEISNGDAALAQQI
-46 NSLKEKLV
+46 NSLKDKLV

-82 WETISGTPT
+82 WETVSGTPT

-124 DKNNLANNYY
+124 DKKNLADNYY
-134 TKTVADQKH
+134 TKTAADQKH

-154 NDVATDKKNLADNYY
+154 NDVNADKKNLADNYY
-169 TKTQVYTKT
+169 TKTQVYSKT

-228 AAMTVVSTKPTTGE
+228 AAMTVASTKPTTGE

-257 WIWETISGTGTWIDL
+257 WIWETLSGTGQWIDL

-283 NKNDLDSYGKLD
+283 TKNDLNSYGKLD

-324 YKGSNQY
+324 HKGSNQY
-331 GININENGIKYVDSD
+331 GISVNENGIKYVDPD

-355 YKLTSELSNFV
+355 YKLNTELSNFV
-366 LKTDLTNTLK
+366 LKTDFTNTLK
-376 NYAKTSDLSNY
+376 NYAKTSDLSSY
-387 GKLNASNRWTGTNIF
+387 GKLNASNTWTGTNVF
-402 TSTVTIENELNIA
+402 NSAVTIKNELNIA

>member
-1 LLCFAIKKEKN
+1 

-31 KVEITNGDAALAQQI
+31 KVEISNGDAALAQQI
-46 NSLKEKLV
+46 NSLKDKLV
-54 TIVATKPTTGETGVI
+54 TIVATKPSTGETGVI

-82 WETISGTPT
+82 WETVSGTPT

-134 TKTVADQKH
+134 TKTAADQKH
-143 GALDT
+143 SALDT

-154 NDVATDKKNLADNYY
+154 NDVNADKKNLADNYY
-169 TKTQVYTKT
+169 TKTQVYSKT

-228 AAMTVVSTKPTTGE
+228 AAMKVVSTKPTTGE

-257 WIWETISGTGTWIDL
+257 WIWETLSGTGQWIDL

-283 NKNDLDSYGKLD
+283 KKTDLNAYGKLD

-308 GDSVI
+308 GESVI

-324 YKGSNQY
+324 HKGSNQY
-331 GININENGIKYVDSD
+331 GIEVDVNGIKYVNQD
-346 GNKHTVVLD
+346 GNKYPVALKRDLV
-355 YKLTSELSNFV
+355 SELANFV
-366 LKTDLTNTLK
+366 LKTDLTDTLK

-387 GKLNASNRWTGTNIF
+387 GKLNAANTWTGTNVF
-402 TSTVTIENELNIA
+402 ESAVTIKNELNIA

>member
-1 LLCFAIKKEKN
+1 

-31 KVEITNGDAALAQQI
+31 KVEISNGDTALAQQI
-46 NSLKEKLV
+46 SSLKDKLV

-124 DKNNLANNYY
+124 DKKNLADNYY

-154 NDVATDKKNLADNYY
+154 NEVTADKKNLADNYY

-204 DKNNLKNNY
+204 DKKNLADNY

-228 AAMTVVSTKPTTGE
+228 AAMTVVSTKPTSGE

-257 WIWETISGTGTWIDL
+257 WIWETLSGTGQWIDL

-283 NKNDLDSYGKLD
+283 KKTDLNSYGKLD

-308 GDSVI
+308 GESVI

-324 YKGSNQY
+324 HKGSNQY

-346 GNKHTVVLD
+346 GNKHSVVLD
-355 YKLTSELSNFV
+355 YKLNSELANFV
-366 LKTDLTNTLK
+366 LKTDLTETLK
-376 NYAKTSDLSNY
+376 SYAKTTDLNSY
-387 GKLNASNRWTGTNIF
+387 GKLNGSNTWTGTNVF
-402 TSTVTIENELNIA
+402 SSAVTIQNELNIA

-424 NVSSGNMDPTRLT
+424 NASSGNIDPTRLT

>member
-1 LLCFAIKKEKN
+1 

-31 KVEITNGDAALAQQI
+31 KVEISNGDAALAQQI
-46 NSLKEKLV
+46 NSLKDKLV

-82 WETISGTPT
+82 WETVSGTPT

-109 ALDTKVTNLTNEVTA
+109 ALDTKVTNLTNDVNA
-124 DKNNLANNYY
+124 DKKNLDDNYY

-143 GALDT
+143 GAIDA

-154 NDVATDKKNLADNYY
+154 NDLAADKNNLKDNYY
-169 TKTQVYTKT
+169 TKTQVYSKT
-178 EVTDLHTGLESN
+178 EVTDLHTGLDTK
-190 FNEKYN
+190 FNEKYT
-196 SLSSEVTA
+196 SLSAEVTD

-257 WIWETISGTGTWIDL
+257 WIWETISGTGKWIDF
-272 GTSTIDLSGYA
+272 GTTTIDLSGYA
-283 NKNDLDSYGKLD
+283 TKNDLDAYGKLD

-324 YKGSNQY
+324 HKGSNQY
-331 GININENGIKYVDSD
+331 GIAVDVNGIKYVDSD
-346 GNKHTVVLD
+346 GNKHSVVLD
-355 YKLTSELSNFV
+355 YKLNTELSNFV
-366 LKTDLTNTLK
+366 LKTDLTSTL
-376 NYAKTSDLSNY
+376 NSYAKKTDLDSY
-387 GKLNASNRWTGTNIF
+387 GKLDKTNNWTRDNAFESNVAIKGT
-402 TSTVTIENELNIA
+402 LNLTA
-415 SNSPGIAMI
+415 TTNGIAMM
-424 NVSSGNMDPTRLT
+424 NVSGKVDTTTLKT
-437 KKTVGNIVATKEY
+437 KTNGAVIATKEY

>member
-1 LLCFAIKKEKN
+1 

-31 KVEITNGDAALAQQI
+31 KVEISNGDSALAQQI
-46 NSLKEKLV
+46 SSLKDKLV

-82 WETISGTPT
+82 WETVSGTPT

-109 ALDTKVTNLTNEVTA
+109 ALDTKVTNLTTDVAA
-124 DKNNLANNYY
+124 DKKNLADNYY
-134 TKTVADQKH
+134 TKTAADQKH

-154 NDVATDKKNLADNYY
+154 NEVTADKKNLADNYY
-169 TKTQVYTKT
+169 TKTQVYSKT
-178 EVTDLHTGLESN
+178 EVTDLHTGLETS
-190 FNEKYN
+190 FNEKYD

-204 DKNNLKNNY
+204 DKNNLSKNY

-251 AAPYHM
+251 TAPYHM
-257 WIWETISGTGTWIDL
+257 WIWETLSGTGQWIDL

-283 NKNDLDSYGKLD
+283 KKTDLDSYGKLD

-308 GDSVI
+308 GESVI

-324 YKGSNQY
+324 HKGSNQY
-331 GININENGIKYVDSD
+331 GIVVDVNGIKYVNQD
-346 GNKHTVVLD
+346 GNKYPVALKRD
-355 YKLTSELSNFV
+355 LTSELANFV
-366 LKTDLTNTLK
+366 PKTDLTETLK
-376 NYAKTSDLSNY
+376 SYAKTNDLNSY
-387 GKLNASNRWTGTNIF
+387 GKLSGSNTWTGTNVF
-402 TSTVTIENELNIA
+402 SSAVTIQNELNIA

>member
-1 LLCFAIKKEKN
+1 

-31 KVEITNGDAALAQQI
+31 KVEISNGDAALAQQI
-46 NSLKEKLV
+46 NSLKDKLV

-82 WETISGTPT
+82 WETVSGTPT

-109 ALDTKVTNLTNEVTA
+109 ALDTKVTNLTNDVTA
-124 DKNNLANNYY
+124 DKKNLADNYY

-154 NDVATDKKNLADNYY
+154 TDVAADKKNLADNYY

-204 DKNNLKNNY
+204 DKNNLQNNY

-257 WIWETISGTGTWIDL
+257 WIWETLSGTGQWIDL

-283 NKNDLDSYGKLD
+283 KKTDLDSYGKLD

-308 GDSVI
+308 GESVI

-324 YKGSNQY
+324 HKGSNQY

-346 GNKHTVVLD
+346 GNKQTVVLD
-355 YKLTSELSNFV
+355 YKLNTELANFV
-366 LKTDLTNTLK
+366 LKTDLTETLK
-376 NYAKTSDLSNY
+376 SYAKTTDLNSY
-387 GKLNASNRWTGTNIF
+387 GKLSGSNTWTGTNVF
-402 TSTVTIENELNIA
+402 SSAVTIQNELNIA

-424 NVSSGNMDPTRLT
+424 NFSSGNMDPTRLT

>member
-1 LLCFAIKKEKN
+1 

-31 KVEITNGDAALAQQI
+31 KVEISNGDAALAQQI
-46 NSLKEKLV
+46 NSLKDKLV

-82 WETISGTPT
+82 WETVSGTPT

-124 DKNNLANNYY
+124 DKNNLSNNYY
-134 TKTVADQKH
+134 NKTEADQKH

-148 KITNLT
+148 KITKLT
-154 NDVATDKKNLADNYY
+154 NDLAADKKNLDDNYY

-178 EVTDLHTGLESN
+178 EVTDLHTGLDTK
-190 FNEKYN
+190 FDEKYT

-228 AAMTVVSTKPTTGE
+228 AAMKVVSTKPTTGE

-283 NKNDLDSYGKLD
+283 KKTDLDSYGKLD

-308 GDSVI
+308 GESVI

-324 YKGSNQY
+324 HKGSNQY
-331 GININENGIKYVDSD
+331 GINIHENGIKYVDSD
-346 GNKHTVVLD
+346 GNKHSVVLD
-355 YKLTSELSNFV
+355 YKLNTELSNFV
-366 LKTDLTNTLK
+366 LKTDLTNTL
-376 NYAKTSDLSNY
+376 NSYAKKTDLDSY
-387 GKLNASNRWTGTNIF
+387 GKLDKVNNWTRDNTFESNVVIKGT
-402 TSTVTIENELNIA
+402 LNLTAIT
-415 SNSPGIAMI
+415 NGIAMM
-424 NVSSGNMDPTRLT
+424 NVSGKVDTTTLN
-437 KKTVGNIVATKEY
+437 KKTDGSVIATKEY